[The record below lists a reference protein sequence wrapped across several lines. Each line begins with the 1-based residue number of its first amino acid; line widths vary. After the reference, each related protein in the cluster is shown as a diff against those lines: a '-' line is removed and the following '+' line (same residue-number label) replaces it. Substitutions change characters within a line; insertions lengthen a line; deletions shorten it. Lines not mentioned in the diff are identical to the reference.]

1 MHQCEKRPL
10 SWCCVESAYLW
21 HEQTLQV
28 TYSQLQ
34 LGEDDG
40 FHRVLNSRN
49 SNFSY
54 YKNASKSAP
63 ATPRATTPTRQHKK
77 YSRMMEGPP
86 SGSASGAGARPVNGT
101 ASAAAPNYVETGLL
115 NGGHPRPVTSNSV
128 YSQDVDENAS
138 SWDSRSLGRDS
149 ALGPYMSAYRE
160 PQHRPASEDFFN
172 DRPNPFLQGI
182 HLLTTYYLINNSFLL
197 LQRL

>member
-1 MHQCEKRPL
+1 
-10 SWCCVESAYLW
+10 
-21 HEQTLQV
+21 
-28 TYSQLQ
+28 
-34 LGEDDG
+34 
-40 FHRVLNSRN
+40 
-49 SNFSY
+49 
-54 YKNASKSAP
+54 
-63 ATPRATTPTRQHKK
+63 
-77 YSRMMEGPP
+77 MMEGPP

-182 HLLTTYYLINNSFLL
+182 HLLTTYYLDFPVEHSINNSFLL
-197 LQRL
+197 LKRL

>member
-1 MHQCEKRPL
+1 M
-10 SWCCVESAYLW
+10 
-21 HEQTLQV
+21 
-28 TYSQLQ
+28 
-34 LGEDDG
+34 
-40 FHRVLNSRN
+40 LNSRN

-63 ATPRATTPTRQHKK
+63 ATPRATTPTRQRRNK
-77 YSRMMEGPP
+77 YNRMNEGPQA

-160 PQHRPASEDFFN
+160 PQHRPASEDFFS
-172 DRPNPFLQGI
+172 DRPNPFLQGNGI
-182 HLLTTYYLINNSFLL
+182 YLLHRTLL
-197 LQRL
+197 EIFIFCPKIQL

>member
-1 MHQCEKRPL
+1 M
-10 SWCCVESAYLW
+10 
-21 HEQTLQV
+21 

-34 LGEDDG
+34 LGDDDG

-63 ATPRATTPTRQHKK
+63 ATPRATTPTRQRNK
-77 YSRMMEGPP
+77 YRMMEEVN
-86 SGSASGAGARPVNGT
+86 GSSGARPVNGT
-101 ASAAAPNYVETGLL
+101 ASALENGLP
-115 NGGHPRPVTSNSV
+115 NGGHQRPVTSNSV

-160 PQHRPASEDFFN
+160 PQRHAEDFFA
-172 DRPNPFLQGI
+172 DRPNPFMQGMFQGN
-182 HLLTTYYLINNSFLL
+182 LIFYRMPISDFSRKAPTLPM
-197 LQRL
+197 RRTMWFKCF